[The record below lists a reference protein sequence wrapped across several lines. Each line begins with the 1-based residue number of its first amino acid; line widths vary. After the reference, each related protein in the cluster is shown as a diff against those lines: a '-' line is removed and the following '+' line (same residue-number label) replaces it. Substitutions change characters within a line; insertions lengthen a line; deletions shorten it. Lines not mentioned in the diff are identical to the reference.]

1 MLTIHISRLRTR
13 PSTRMT
19 TRVAGCLLLAASTA
33 CSSLLDVDVPSR
45 VPADGAV
52 VPANAAILMNSV
64 IGEFECAFG
73 GAVAG
78 GGTLGDELSNASTG
92 NTTWQ
97 VDRRDIATSSTISTG
112 GCGGLGPF
120 GGLNVTL
127 WLSGELQKG
136 LESWT
141 DAQVTNRRQ
150 LLATNAAYAGYSL
163 LLLGEQMCTATIAAG
178 PELTKAQVWTR
189 AEERFSAA
197 ITEAQASGAN
207 DILPMALLGRART
220 RLNQGRLPEAAA
232 DARQVPANYVR
243 NATYSA
249 ADARRFNPVF
259 NNNNQA
265 AALTVGPVYRA
276 MTFAGVRDP
285 RVPVTNANRAG
296 ANNSDSLYLQTKYTS
311 FASPIPIA
319 KWAEAQLIIAE
330 AELAA
335 GNLPAVVSIINTLHA
350 RTTPAL
356 PAFASTSAAEVRA
369 QLTYERRAELFLES
383 QHLGDYQ
390 RLSLPFVPAVGA
402 PFPFGG
408 GFYGSNRCFP
418 LSDLERTTNPSLAGR

>member
-1 MLTIHISRLRTR
+1 MIPRTR
-13 PSTRMT
+13 AARAVVRASTL
-19 TRVAGCLLLAASTA
+19 ALLAVTA
-33 CSSLLDVDVPSR
+33 ACGSLLDVDIPSR
-45 VPADGAV
+45 VPASDAV

-73 GAVAG
+73 GAVVS
-78 GGTLGDELSNASTG
+78 GGTLGDELANSSTG

-120 GGLNVTL
+120 GALNVTL
-127 WLSGELQKG
+127 WLSSELQKG
-136 LESWT
+136 LETWS

-150 LLATNAAYAGYSL
+150 LLATNAAYAGYAL
-163 LLLGEQMCTATIAAG
+163 VLLGEQMCTATIDAG

-189 AEERFSAA
+189 AEERFTAA
-197 ITEAQASGAN
+197 IADAQASNTA
-207 DILPMALLGRART
+207 DILAMAYLGRARA
-220 RLNQGRLPEAAA
+220 RLNQARFPEAAA
-232 DARQVPANYVR
+232 DARQIPANFVR
-243 NATYSA
+243 NATFSSA
-249 ADARRFNPVF
+249 DPRRFNPVF
-259 NNNNQA
+259 NSNNQTA
-265 AALTVGPVYRA
+265 GLTVGPVYRA

-285 RVPVTNANRAG
+285 RVPVTNANRTG
-296 ANNSDSLYLQTKYTS
+296 SNNSDSLYLQTKYTS

-335 GNLPAVVSIINTLHA
+335 GNLPAVVAIINTLHA

-356 PAFASTSAAEVRA
+356 PPFAATSAAEVRA

-390 RLSLPFVPAVGA
+390 RLSLPFVPATGA

-408 GFYGSNRCFP
+408 GFYGTNRCFP
-418 LSDLERTTNPSLAGR
+418 LPDLERTTNPNLNGQR

>member
-1 MLTIHISRLRTR
+1 VPNIIPTHVRARRT
-13 PSTRMT
+13 
-19 TRVAGCLLLAASTA
+19 AFAAACALLAATAA
-33 CSSLLDVDVPSR
+33 CSNLLEVDVPSR

-64 IGEFECAFG
+64 VGEFECAFG
-73 GAVAG
+73 GAVVG
-78 GGTLGDELSNASTG
+78 GGTLGDELANASTG

-120 GGLNVTL
+120 GALNVTL
-127 WLSGELQKG
+127 WLSGELQTG

-141 DAQVTNRRQ
+141 DAQVANRRQ
-150 LLATNAAYAGYSL
+150 LLATNAAYAGYAL

-178 PELTKAQVWTR
+178 PELPKAQVWTR
-189 AEERFSAA
+189 AEERFTAA
-197 ITEAQASGAN
+197 IADAQASNAT
-207 DILPMALLGRART
+207 DILPMAYLGRARA
-220 RLNQGRLPEAAA
+220 RLNLARLPEAAA

-243 NATYSA
+243 NATFSA
-249 ADARRFNPVF
+249 ADPRRFNPVF

-265 AALTVGPVYRA
+265 AALSVGPVYRSMA
-276 MTFAGVRDP
+276 FAGVRDP
-285 RVPVTNANRAG
+285 RVPVTNANRTG
-296 ANNSDSLYLQTKYTS
+296 ANNSDSLYVQTKYTS
-311 FASPIPIA
+311 FAASIPIA

-335 GNLPAVVSIINTLHA
+335 GNVAAAVAIINTLHA

-356 PAFASTSAAEVRA
+356 PPFASTSTAEVRA
-369 QLTYERRAELFLES
+369 QLIYERRAELFLES

-390 RLSLPFVPAVGA
+390 RLTLPFVPATGA

-408 GFYGSNRCFP
+408 GFYGTNRCFP
-418 LSDLERTTNPSLAGR
+418 LPDLERTTNPNLAGR

>member
-1 MLTIHISRLRTR
+1 MNSRTR
-13 PSTRMT
+13 AARTAVRASTL
-19 TRVAGCLLLAASTA
+19 ALLAATA
-33 CSSLLDVDVPSR
+33 ACGSLLEVDVPSR

-52 VPANAAILMNSV
+52 VPANATILMNSV

-73 GAVAG
+73 GAVTS
-78 GGTLGDELSNASTG
+78 GGTLGDELANSSPG

-120 GGLNVTL
+120 GALNVTL

-141 DAQVTNRRQ
+141 DAQVPNRRQ
-150 LLATNAAYAGYSL
+150 LLATNAAYAGYAL
-163 LLLGEQMCTATIAAG
+163 LLLGEQMCTATIASG
-178 PELTKAQVWTR
+178 PELPKAQVWTR
-189 AEERFSAA
+189 AEDRFTAA
-197 ITEAQASGAN
+197 IADAQASNTA
-207 DILPMALLGRART
+207 DILAMAYLGRART
-220 RLNQGRLPEAAA
+220 RLNLARLPEAAA
-232 DARQVPANYVR
+232 DARQVPANFVR
-243 NATYSA
+243 NATYSS
-249 ADARRFNPVF
+249 ADPRRFNPVF
-259 NNNNQA
+259 NSNNQTA
-265 AALTVGPVYRA
+265 GLTVGPVYRA
-276 MTFAGVRDP
+276 MTFGGVRDP
-285 RVPVTNANRAG
+285 RVPVTNANRTG
-296 ANNSDSLYLQTKYTS
+296 SNNSDSLYLQTKYTS

-335 GNLPAVVSIINTLHA
+335 GNVATAVAIINTLHA

-356 PAFASTSAAEVRA
+356 PPFASTSAAEVRA

-390 RLSLPFVPAVGA
+390 RLSLPFVPATGA

-408 GFYGSNRCFP
+408 GFYGTNRCFP
-418 LSDLERTTNPSLAGR
+418 LPDLERTTNPNLNGR